1 MKKIFFILSLSFLIA
16 DSESATITIY
26 KDGTALVK
34 QPVSWE
40 NVPKGNNYIV
50 YKELPN
56 GVHKDTPFLNLA
68 NAQILSQRFNSKV
81 FSSIDYFVDR
91 EGSYVNLKPKNERVI
106 KGQLLEISTGTVTIQ
121 HKGGVR
127 TFKNENIEY
136 LESEDKNTALPW

>member
-56 GVHKDTPFLNLA
+56 GVHKDTPFLNLPKDL
-68 NAQILSQRFNSKV
+68 IVKCSQ
-81 FSSIDYFVDR
+81 
-91 EGSYVNLKPKNERVI
+91 
-106 KGQLLEISTGTVTIQ
+106 
-121 HKGGVR
+121 
-127 TFKNENIEY
+127 
-136 LESEDKNTALPW
+136 A